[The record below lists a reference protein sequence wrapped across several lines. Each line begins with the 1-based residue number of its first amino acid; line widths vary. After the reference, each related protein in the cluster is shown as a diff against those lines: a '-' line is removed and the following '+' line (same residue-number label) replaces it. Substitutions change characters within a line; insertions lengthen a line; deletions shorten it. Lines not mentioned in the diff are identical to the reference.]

1 MFPQTS
7 RKFTGNSPPRNNE
20 TSRSCRSPKNHKF
33 RGQGSDTTSFVVTPP
48 LTSTELQI
56 LSFPPAL
63 RGNERRAHLSG
74 EHALV
79 DKQRGSKAPKQ
90 PLKIFNP
97 NVIEITTKVYS
108 WNSGIFIYVL
118 ILSWPEV
125 SLEKLQKIAKVIVI
139 EKPPKTSNSHAEHCS
154 IKRDRR

>member
-1 MFPQTS
+1 MFHVRPLNCLHEYILVRNDRKPPFSVSQPALYVASRSCFNQQVRFGCPQIS
-7 RKFTGNSPPRNNE
+7 RKFTGNSPLRNNE

-97 NVIEITTKVYS
+97 NVIEITAKVYS
-108 WNSGIFIYVL
+108 
-118 ILSWPEV
+118 
-125 SLEKLQKIAKVIVI
+125 
-139 EKPPKTSNSHAEHCS
+139 
-154 IKRDRR
+154 

>member
-1 MFPQTS
+1 MFPQIS
-7 RKFTGNSPPRNNE
+7 RKFTGNSPLRNNE

-97 NVIEITTKVYS
+97 NVIEITAKVYS
-108 WNSGIFIYVL
+108 RNSGIFIYVL
-118 ILSWPEV
+118 IFMLAR
-125 SLEKLQKIAKVIVI
+125 SL
-139 EKPPKTSNSHAEHCS
+139 T
-154 IKRDRR
+154 

>member
-1 MFPQTS
+1 MFLSKRLNCLHEHILIRPIRSGRLKPPPFSAS
-7 RKFTGNSPPRNNE
+7 RPALYVASRSCFNQQVRLACSPKLAGNSPEIPPLRNNE

-108 WNSGIFIYVL
+108 
-118 ILSWPEV
+118 
-125 SLEKLQKIAKVIVI
+125 
-139 EKPPKTSNSHAEHCS
+139 
-154 IKRDRR
+154 

>member
-1 MFPQTS
+1 MFLSKQLNCLHEHILIRTSRLKSPFGISTCLIRRQPKLLQPAGEVRMFPQIS
-7 RKFTGNSPPRNNE
+7 RKFTGNSPLRNNE
-20 TSRSCRSPKNHKF
+20 TSRSCRSPKSHKF

-74 EHALV
+74 EHAQV

-97 NVIEITTKVYS
+97 NVIEITAKIYS
-108 WNSGIFIYVL
+108 
-118 ILSWPEV
+118 
-125 SLEKLQKIAKVIVI
+125 
-139 EKPPKTSNSHAEHCS
+139 
-154 IKRDRR
+154 